1 MMKVAVRE
9 YSTVSRIYGPIVV
22 VERVKDVSYNEV
34 VEIVHEGEKRLGN
47 VIMVDENCAV
57 VQVFEGTEGLDIP
70 KTKVRFLGK
79 PLEMRVSKDM
89 VGRIFDGLGRPL
101 DSLGKIMSSDSRDVN
116 GSAINPI
123 SRIYPR
129 NYIETGVSAID
140 GMLTLIRGQ
149 KLPIFSGD
157 GLPHNRLSVQIARQ
171 VSMLKGDFVVVFAAI
186 GLKKHDADVLMEGF
200 EEFGVLNRMVVFLNL
215 ASDPTVERIS
225 TPRMALTIAEYL
237 AFEENMNV
245 LVIMN
250 DMTNYCEALRE
261 VSNYRGEIPGRKGY
275 PGYLYSDLASLYER
289 AGMVKDSS
297 GSLTQLPVL
306 TMPGDDITHPIPD
319 LTGYITEGQIVLSR
333 ELHRKGIYPPI
344 NVLPSLSRLMKDGIG
359 EGYTRE
365 DHPEIANQ
373 LFASYSK
380 VQDVRAIASIIG
392 EDELSNVDRA
402 YLRFGERFEEEFIS
416 QGFDE
421 RRSIEET
428 LDKAW
433 DILLTLPKSE
443 LTRIKKERLEERNA
457 TESESD

>member
-1 MMKVAVRE
+1 MAVRE
-9 YSTVSRIYGPIVV
+9 YSTVSKIYGPIVV
-22 VERVKDVSYNEV
+22 VEKVKEVSYNEV
-34 VEIVHEGEKRLGN
+34 VEIIHDSERRLGT

-70 KTKVRFLGK
+70 ETRVRFLGK
-79 PLEMRVSKDM
+79 PLEMRVSKD
-89 VGRIFDGLGRPL
+89 VIGRVFDGLGRPL
-101 DSLGKIMSSDSRDVN
+101 DGLGEILSSDSRDVN
-116 GSAINPI
+116 GSAINPV

-171 VSMLKGDFVVVFAAI
+171 VSSLKEDFIVVFSAI
-186 GLKKHDADVLMEGF
+186 GLKKHDADILMKGF

-215 ASDPTVERIS
+215 ADDPTVERIS
-225 TPRMALTIAEYL
+225 TPRMALTVAEYL
-237 AFEENMNV
+237 AFDENMNV

-261 VSNYRGEIPGRKGY
+261 ISNYRGEIPGRKGY

-297 GSLTQLPVL
+297 GSLTQIPVL

-344 NVLPSLSRLMKDGIG
+344 DVLPSLSRLMKDGIG
-359 EGYTRE
+359 EGYTKE
-365 DHPEIANQ
+365 EHPEIANQ
-373 LFASYSK
+373 LFASYSR

-392 EDELSNVDRA
+392 EDELSSVDKS
-402 YLRFGERFEEEFIS
+402 YLKFGERFEREFIS

-428 LDKAW
+428 LNKAW
-433 DILLTLPKSE
+433 DVLLTLPKSE
-443 LTRIKKERLEERNA
+443 LTRIKRERLEDENA
-457 TESESD
+457 GKSEPDES

>member
-1 MMKVAVRE
+1 MAVRE
-9 YSTVSRIYGPIVV
+9 YSTVSKIYGPIVV
-22 VERVKDVSYNEV
+22 VEKVKEVSYNEV
-34 VEIVHEGEKRLGN
+34 VEIIHDGEKRLGT
-47 VIMVDENCAV
+47 VIMVDEECAV

-70 KTKVRFLGK
+70 ETRVRFLGK
-79 PLEMRVSKDM
+79 PLEMRVSKD
-89 VGRIFDGLGRPL
+89 VIGRVFDGLGRPL
-101 DSLGKIMSSDSRDVN
+101 DGLGEILSSDSRDVN
-116 GSAINPI
+116 GSAINPV

-171 VSMLKGDFVVVFAAI
+171 VSSLKEDFIVVFSAI
-186 GLKKHDADVLMEGF
+186 GLKKHDADILMKGF

-215 ASDPTVERIS
+215 ADDPTVERIS
-225 TPRMALTIAEYL
+225 TPRMALTVAEYL

-261 VSNYRGEIPGRKGY
+261 ISNYRGEIPGRKGY

-297 GSLTQLPVL
+297 GSLTQIPVL

-344 NVLPSLSRLMKDGIG
+344 DVLPSLSRLMKDGIG
-359 EGYTRE
+359 EGYTKE

-373 LFASYSK
+373 LFASYSR

-392 EDELSNVDRA
+392 EDELSSVDRS
-402 YLRFGERFEEEFIS
+402 YLKFGERFEREFIS

-428 LDKAW
+428 LNKAW
-433 DILLTLPKSE
+433 DVLLTLPKSE
-443 LTRIKKERLEERNA
+443 LTRIKRERLEDKNVGKSEPD
-457 TESESD
+457 ES

>member
-1 MMKVAVRE
+1 LMKVAVRE

>member
-1 MMKVAVRE
+1 MAVRE
-9 YSTVSRIYGPIVV
+9 YSTVSKIYGPIVV
-22 VERVKDVSYNEV
+22 VEKVKEVSYNEV
-34 VEIVHEGEKRLGN
+34 VEIIHDGEKRLGT
-47 VIMVDENCAV
+47 VIMVDEDCAV

-70 KTKVRFLGK
+70 ETRVRFLGK
-79 PLEMRVSKDM
+79 PLEMRVSKD
-89 VGRIFDGLGRPL
+89 VIGRVFDGLGRPL
-101 DSLGKIMSSDSRDVN
+101 DGLGEILSSDSRDVN
-116 GSAINPI
+116 GSAINPV

-171 VSMLKGDFVVVFAAI
+171 VSSLKEDFIVVFSAI
-186 GLKKHDADVLMEGF
+186 GLKKHDADILMKGF

-215 ASDPTVERIS
+215 ADDPTVERIS
-225 TPRMALTIAEYL
+225 TPRMALTVAEYL
-237 AFEENMNV
+237 AFDENMNV

-261 VSNYRGEIPGRKGY
+261 ISNYRGEIPGRKGY

-297 GSLTQLPVL
+297 GSLTQIPVL

-344 NVLPSLSRLMKDGIG
+344 DVLPSLSRLMKDGIG
-359 EGYTRE
+359 EGYTKE
-365 DHPEIANQ
+365 EHPEIANQ
-373 LFASYSK
+373 LFASYSR

-392 EDELSNVDRA
+392 EDELSNVDRS
-402 YLRFGERFEEEFIS
+402 YLKFGERFEREFIS

-428 LDKAW
+428 LNKAW
-433 DILLTLPKSE
+433 DVLLTLPKSE
-443 LTRIKKERLEERNA
+443 LTRIKRERLEDENA
-457 TESESD
+457 GKSEPDES

>member
-1 MMKVAVRE
+1 MAVRE
-9 YSTVSRIYGPIVV
+9 YSTVSKIYGPIVV
-22 VERVKDVSYNEV
+22 VEKVKEVSYNEV
-34 VEIVHEGEKRLGN
+34 VEIIHDGEKRLGT
-47 VIMVDENCAV
+47 VIMVDEECAV

-70 KTKVRFLGK
+70 ETRVRFLGK
-79 PLEMRVSKDM
+79 PLEMRVSKD
-89 VGRIFDGLGRPL
+89 VIGRVFDGLGRPL
-101 DSLGKIMSSDSRDVN
+101 DGLGEILSSDSRDVN
-116 GSAINPI
+116 GSAINPV

-171 VSMLKGDFVVVFAAI
+171 VSSLKEDFIVVFSAI
-186 GLKKHDADVLMEGF
+186 GLKKHDADILMKGF

-215 ASDPTVERIS
+215 ADDPTVERIS
-225 TPRMALTIAEYL
+225 TPRMALTVAEYL
-237 AFEENMNV
+237 AFDENMNV

-261 VSNYRGEIPGRKGY
+261 ISNYRGEIPGRKGY

-297 GSLTQLPVL
+297 GSLTQIPVL

-344 NVLPSLSRLMKDGIG
+344 DVLPSLSRLMKDGIG
-359 EGYTRE
+359 EGYTKE

-373 LFASYSK
+373 LFASYSR

-392 EDELSNVDRA
+392 EDELSSVDRS
-402 YLRFGERFEEEFIS
+402 YLKFGERFEREFIS

-428 LDKAW
+428 LNKAW
-433 DILLTLPKSE
+433 DVLLTLPKSE
-443 LTRIKKERLEERNA
+443 LTRIKRERLEDENA
-457 TESESD
+457 GKSEPDES